1 MQKIL
6 ELLSNKKIK
15 YSIIGV
21 LVLLFLIIMVGT
33 ISKNKS
39 SQEQKPEEPEIIEV
53 NDDLKND
60 ITKEINELSYGYYC
74 SVPSE
79 LDFANDCLYRNNT
92 TLKENLNAEY
102 RLSSIILSIGAAKG
116 NNVLVGS
123 IVVDN
128 KAFTNPNYV
137 DLKDVKEEYIKIY
150 GQKDAFNPEMVNNI
164 TKYDIKYDSKR
175 EKFVYTLPEIDHFA
189 TFYLEKIN
197 TTTTEVTA
205 YVRVGFIEY
214 KFYRYNLY
222 TERDL
227 KTQIAKYNS
236 VEYKKGKIINED
248 NFKQFKQYRYTFVK
262 EEETNNLIFKQIDL
276 IG

>member
-15 YSIIGV
+15 YSLIGV

-53 NDDLKND
+53 NDELKNN
-60 ITKEINELSYGYYC
+60 ITKKITELSYGYYC
-74 SVPSE
+74 PVPSE
-79 LDFANDCLYRNNT
+79 LDFSNDCLYRNNT

-150 GQKDAFNPEMVNNI
+150 GQKDAFTPEIVNNI

-236 VEYKKGKIINED
+236 VEYKKGNLINED